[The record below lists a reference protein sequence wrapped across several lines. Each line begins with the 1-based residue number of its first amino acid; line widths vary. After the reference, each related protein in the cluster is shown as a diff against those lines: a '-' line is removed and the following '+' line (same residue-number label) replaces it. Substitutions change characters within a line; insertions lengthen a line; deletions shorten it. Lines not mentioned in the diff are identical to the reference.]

1 MQLFTCPACGDRLF
15 FANLQ
20 CACGASVAFDPEAA
34 AFISGSTFCANRAE
48 IDCNWVAVGGN
59 TLCRGC
65 AMTALVPETFQGDNR
80 ALWRESELA
89 KRWVLTNLAR
99 WGWLTDADPGPRPV
113 FHMLAEAT
121 SSGGRSVSMGHQD
134 GVVTINVTEADD
146 VMRVRR
152 REDFDEPL
160 RTMIGHFR
168 HELGHFFFERLAA
181 DSGFTQGFRALFAD
195 ERIDYGAALN
205 EYYRQG
211 PYAGWEGRHITP
223 YAASHP
229 HEDWAESFAHL
240 LHLTDIIDSFL
251 SDGLTG
257 DGLPAADYDA
267 YAERDAA
274 RLLDYGTRL
283 GVALNHVN
291 RSMGLSD
298 IYPFVHTP
306 AIAEKLRFVH
316 LWMASGLGG
325 TASADR

>member
-1 MQLFTCPACGDRLF
+1 MHLFTCPACGGRLF
-15 FANLQ
+15 FRNLT
-20 CACGASVAFDPEAA
+20 CACGASVVFDPEAGGFA
-34 AFISGSTFCANRAE
+34 TDGAECANRAE
-48 IDCNWVAVGGN
+48 IACNWLARDGG
-59 TLCRGC
+59 LCRSC
-65 AMTALVPETFQGDNR
+65 AMTEVVPETFHGENR
-80 ALWRESELA
+80 GHWQDAELA
-89 KRWVLTNLAR
+89 KRWVLANLAR
-99 WGWLTDADPGPRPV
+99 WGWLTGADPGPRPV
-113 FHMLAEAT
+113 FHMLAEAM
-121 SSGGRSVSMGHQD
+121 SGGAQAVSMGHKS
-134 GVVTINVTEADD
+134 GIVTINVTEADD

-168 HELGHFFFERLAA
+168 HELGHFFFERLAV
-181 DSGFTQGFRALFAD
+181 DNGFPEGFRALFAD

-211 PYAGWEGRHITP
+211 PYPGWEGRHITA

-240 LHLTDIIDSFL
+240 LHLTDIVDSFAAA
-251 SDGLTG
+251 GLTG
-257 DGLPAADYDA
+257 EGLPTATYDA
-267 YAERDAA
+267 YAEQDAA
-274 RLLDYGTRL
+274 TLLAYGARL

-291 RSMGLSD
+291 RAMGISD

-316 LWMASGLGG
+316 RWMARGLSG